1 MDWYVI
7 SLRVLHI
14 GGGVFWAGA
23 GLFNIWF
30 VQSAAAASGPTGGAF
45 MGRLMNEKKGGMTL
59 GIAGVVTILSGGFL
73 YWHDFGS
80 FAPSNAPMVGFAIG
94 AVAAIV
100 VWIVAVAVMLPA
112 GAALQGLGERAAKG
126 EDVTAE
132 RNATVRRQ
140 AIGNQTSAW
149 LMILAVLMMAIARYL

>member
-7 SLRVLHI
+7 ILRVLHV

-30 VQSAAAASGPTGGAF
+30 VQSIAMASGPAGGAF
-45 MGRLMNEKKGGMTL
+45 MGRLMNEKKGGMAF
-59 GIAGVVTILSGGFL
+59 GIAGIVTILSGGFL
-73 YWHDFGS
+73 YWHDFGT

-100 VWIVAVAVMLPA
+100 VWIVALTVMLPA
-112 GAALQGLGERAAKG
+112 GAALQSLGERAAKG
-126 EDVTAE
+126 EDITAE
-132 RNATVRRQ
+132 RGTVVRRQ
-140 AIGNQTSAW
+140 TIGNQTSAW